1 MHSSIH
7 RHCSSGYFFGMA
19 VVFGLLSAGIV
30 CGQGRVTIDASVDLR
45 VPSESEVVSN
55 NGTVP
60 KTQWDSSRGVGR
72 KGSGARITR
81 GGGRVLVEGY
91 NSRLVAAVYRECARY
106 RIDPRLVFSLIWQES
121 GGKLHVVSPKGA
133 RGPLQ
138 LMPGTAVRF
147 GARNPFDP
155 DEAVK
160 AGVAYLVSLLDQFG
174 GNVSQALAAYNA
186 GSIPVDAFLNGKTV
200 VLRGGKVV
208 NRRGL
213 RRPSGIPPYKET
225 ENYVENIANYYRRLC
240 RETVVR
246 EGILQK

>member
-7 RHCSSGYFFGMA
+7 RHSSSSYYLGIA
-19 VVFGLLSAGIV
+19 VLFGLVSAGIV
-30 CGQGRVTIDASVDLR
+30 CGQGRVTIDASADLR
-45 VPSESEVVSN
+45 VPSEGEVVSN

-106 RIDPRLVFSLIWQES
+106 RIDPRLILSLIWQES
-121 GGKLHVVSPKGA
+121 GGKLQVVSPKGA

-160 AGVAYLVSLLDQFG
+160 AGVSYLVSLLDQFG

-213 RRPSGIPPYKET
+213 IRASGIPPYKET

-246 EGILQK
+246 EGALQ